1 MSPDFRVPRVA
12 SRGAI
17 VRGPLGIAA
26 LLALF
31 AAAFIPGIAVAHEA
45 REVAGY
51 QVVVGFIDEPVF
63 VGQKS
68 GLEIFVSRDD
78 QPVAG
83 LDQTLQAEV
92 IKDDQRRALPLSPRF
107 GEEGAY
113 QSYFFPTVAGPYTF
127 HIFGSIEGNEI
138 DESFTSSPE
147 GFSEVEEV
155 AAGQFPLQL
164 PSTAELAADARN
176 GAAAASQVPIA
187 IGLGAAGLV
196 AGLLALGLAL
206 ARRPRT

>member
-1 MSPDFRVPRVA
+1 MSAVFRVPRVS
-12 SRGAI
+12 SRAAI
-17 VRGPLGIAA
+17 LSPLGIAA
-26 LLALF
+26 VLGLSTAAL
-31 AAAFIPGIAVAHEA
+31 IPGAAVAHED

-51 QVVVGFIDEPVF
+51 QVVIGFIDEPVF

-68 GLEIFVSRDD
+68 GLELFVSRDD
-78 QPVAG
+78 QPIAG
-83 LDQTLQAEV
+83 LEETLQAEV
-92 IKDDQRRALPLSPRF
+92 IKDDRRRELPLSPRF

-127 HIFGSIEGNEI
+127 RIFGSIEGNEI

-155 AAGQFPLQL
+155 AAGQFPVQL
-164 PSTAELAADARN
+164 PSTAELAQDARN
-176 GAAAASQVPIA
+176 GAAAAAQVPLA

>member
-1 MSPDFRVPRVA
+1 MSAVFRVPRVS
-12 SRGAI
+12 SRAAI
-17 VRGPLGIAA
+17 RSPLGIAA
-26 LLALF
+26 VLALST
-31 AAAFIPGIAVAHEA
+31 AALIPGAAVAHED

-51 QVVVGFIDEPVF
+51 QVVIGFIDEPVF

-68 GLEIFVSRDD
+68 GLELFVSRDD

-83 LDQTLQAEV
+83 LEETLQAEV
-92 IKDDQRRALPLSPRF
+92 IKDDQRRELPLSPRF

-127 HIFGSIEGNEI
+127 RIFGSIEGNEI

-155 AAGQFPLQL
+155 AAGQFPVEL
-164 PSTAELAADARN
+164 PSTAELAQDARN
-176 GAAAASQVPIA
+176 GAAAAAQVPLA
-187 IGLGAAGLV
+187 TGLGAAGLV

>member
-1 MSPDFRVPRVA
+1 MSAVFRVPRMS
-12 SRGAI
+12 SRAAI
-17 VRGPLGIAA
+17 RGPLGIAA
-26 LLALF
+26 VLALLT
-31 AAAFIPGIAVAHEA
+31 AALIPGVAVAHED

-51 QVVVGFIDEPVF
+51 QVVIGFIDEPVF

-68 GLEIFVSRDD
+68 GLEVFVSRGD
-78 QPVAG
+78 QPIAS
-83 LDQTLQAEV
+83 LEQTLQAEV
-92 IKDDQRRALPLSPRF
+92 IQDDQRRELPLSPRF

-127 HIFGSIEGNEI
+127 RIFGSIEGNEI

-155 AAGQFPLQL
+155 AAGQFPVVL
-164 PSTAELAADARN
+164 PGTAEIAQDARN
-176 GAAAASQVPIA
+176 GAAAAAQVPLA

>member
-1 MSPDFRVPRVA
+1 MSPVVRVPRVP
-12 SRGAI
+12 SRPRIG
-17 VRGPLGIAA
+17 RSLGIAA
-26 LLALF
+26 VLALF
-31 AAAFIPGIAVAHEA
+31 AAALVPGLAVAHEE

-51 QVVVGFIDEPVF
+51 QLVVGFIDEPVF

-68 GLEIFVSRDD
+68 GLEFFVSRDD

-83 LDQTLQAEV
+83 LDETLQAEV
-92 IKDDQRRALPLSPRF
+92 IKDDQRRELPLSPRF

-127 HIFGSIEGNEI
+127 HLFGSIEGNEI
-138 DESFTSSPE
+138 DESFTSSPD

-155 AAGQFPLQL
+155 AAGQFPLEL
-164 PSTAELAADARN
+164 PSTAELAQDARS
-176 GAAAASQVPIA
+176 GASAASQVPIA
-187 IGLGAAGLV
+187 MGLGAAGLV

-206 ARRPRT
+206 ARRSRA

>member
-1 MSPDFRVPRVA
+1 MSAVFRVPRVP
-12 SRGAI
+12 SRAAI
-17 VRGPLGIAA
+17 LRGPLAIAA
-26 LLALF
+26 VLALF
-31 AAAFIPGIAVAHEA
+31 TAALIPGVAVAHED

-51 QVVVGFIDEPVF
+51 QVVIGFIDEPVF

-68 GLEIFVSRDD
+68 GLELFISRGG

-83 LDQTLQAEV
+83 LEQTLQAEV
-92 IKDDQRRALPLSPRF
+92 IKDDQRRELPLSPRF

-127 HIFGSIEGNEI
+127 RIFGSIEGSEI

-155 AAGQFPLQL
+155 AAGQFPVQL
-164 PSTAELAADARN
+164 PSTAELAHDARN
-176 GAAAASQVPIA
+176 GAAAAGQVPLA

>member
-1 MSPDFRVPRVA
+1 MSAVFRVPRVS
-12 SRGAI
+12 SRAAI
-17 VRGPLGIAA
+17 RSPLGIAA
-26 LLALF
+26 VLALST
-31 AAAFIPGIAVAHEA
+31 AALIPGAAVAHED

-51 QVVVGFIDEPVF
+51 QVVIGFIDEPVF

-68 GLEIFVSRDD
+68 GLELFVSRDD
-78 QPVAG
+78 QPIAG
-83 LDQTLQAEV
+83 LEETLQAEV
-92 IKDDQRRALPLSPRF
+92 IKDDQRRELPLSPRF

-127 HIFGSIEGNEI
+127 RIFGSIEGNEI

-155 AAGQFPLQL
+155 AAGQFPVEL
-164 PSTAELAADARN
+164 PSTAELAQDARN
-176 GAAAASQVPIA
+176 GAAAAAQVPLA
-187 IGLGAAGLV
+187 TGLGAAGLV

>member
-1 MSPDFRVPRVA
+1 MSAVFRVPRVP
-12 SRGAI
+12 SRAAI
-17 VRGPLGIAA
+17 IRCPLAIAA
-26 LLALF
+26 VLALF
-31 AAAFIPGIAVAHEA
+31 TAAVIPGVAVAHED

-51 QVVVGFIDEPVF
+51 QVVLGFIDEPVF

-68 GLEIFVSRDD
+68 GLELFVSRGD
-78 QPVAG
+78 QPIAG
-83 LDQTLQAEV
+83 LEQTLQAEV
-92 IKDDQRRALPLSPRF
+92 IKDDQRRELPLSPRF

-127 HIFGSIEGNEI
+127 RIFGSIEGNEI

-155 AAGQFPLQL
+155 AAGQFPVQL
-164 PSTAELAADARN
+164 PSTAELAQDARD
-176 GAAAASQVPIA
+176 GAAAAAQVPLA